1 MRTGQGKG
9 KIIMS
14 KATPRPFMAE
24 LQRAQRAQSGL
35 AGAVGGALPVAA
47 LHAPAAT
54 ALPAPTGTVDHSE
67 VLAAIDL
74 LGSKLDRF
82 LTQDSGKIDQIQV
95 EIADIA
101 GRIKATKLE
110 MAQLR
115 HPLAQEDKFAE
126 ASEQLSAVVRAT
138 EGATQVIIAAAE
150 EIEDVINEVRSQL
163 PDGYQNSR
171 LKDLN
176 DVVLRIF
183 EACNFQD
190 LTGQRIT
197 KVVQALSFIEERV
210 EAMMGVWNQREFET
224 LPLPP
229 SLHKVD
235 SGLELEGPARMPDTV
250 SQADIDALFD

>member
-1 MRTGQGKG
+1 MRGQQ
-9 KIIMS
+9 
-14 KATPRPFMAE
+14 RPFMAE
-24 LQRAQRAQSGL
+24 LQRANRVQAIRPDAT
-35 AGAVGGALPVAA
+35 A
-47 LHAPAAT
+47 AAT
-54 ALPAPTGTVDHSE
+54 ALPSTPVLPAPGAAPADQAA
-67 VLAAIDL
+67 VLLAIDA

-82 LTQDSGKIDQIQV
+82 LSHDRTQIDQIQV

-115 HPLAQEDKFAE
+115 HPLAQDDKFLE
-126 ASEQLSAVVRAT
+126 ASEQLNAVVRSTEQAT
-138 EGATQVIIAAAE
+138 NVIISAAE
-150 EIEDVINEVRSQL
+150 EIEEIVSEVRAQL
-163 PDGYQNSR
+163 PEGYQNSR

-176 DVVLRIF
+176 EVTLRIF

-210 EAMMGVWNQREFET
+210 EAMMGVWNRKEFET

-229 SLHKVD
+229 TTDRVDEGLQLH
-235 SGLELEGPARMPDTV
+235 GPAMAADTI
-250 SQADIDALFD
+250 SQSDIDALFD